1 MWLKNKFN
9 TKLQIPYFMILT
21 YIFVQKQ
28 QSQTKQNNERNKP
41 RIKDLKNNN
50 KKAKNLQTHL

>member
-1 MWLKNKFN
+1 
-9 TKLQIPYFMILT
+9 MILT

-41 RIKDLKNNN
+41 RIKDFKNNN
-50 KKAKNLQTHL
+50 KKVMNLQTHL